1 MTHER
6 FSHNW
11 TDYARSIGYSSERD
25 MLEDMYLKQGLSLS
39 QICARIGCGLHT
51 VNRHLDMLGISKRPR
66 GGCNGSANQSRKLFL
81 LDQRIVMKH
90 NLYRLARLIGVSSS
104 LLYKYR
110 RTMLRQK
117 EDETWNSQSLVPS
130 PGSNVTQV

>member
-6 FSHNW
+6 FNHNW

-39 QICARIGCGLHT
+39 QICVRIGCGLHT
-51 VNRHLDMLGISKRPR
+51 VNRHLNDLGISKRSR

-81 LDQRIVMKH
+81 LDQRVVMKH

-110 RTMLRQK
+110 RTMQRQK
-117 EDETWNSQSLVPS
+117 EDDTWNSVSSAPS
-130 PGSNVTQV
+130 QVSNATQP